1 MTDFIDFA
9 TFKRPKTPN
18 TYFLAPI
25 GFTEAARPDANSPQ
39 FDEAPKELFN
49 KALALIQDAKNWGDI
64 RSDETSLR
72 IAFIAR
78 TALLRFKDD
87 VDIAVLDGESGGSR
101 IAIYSR
107 SRLGKSDF
115 GANRK
120 RVAELIHTLT
130 SN

>member
-1 MTDFIDFA
+1 MTDFIDLTAFE
-9 TFKRPKTPN
+9 RPKTPN

-25 GFTEAARPDANSPQ
+25 GFADAAKPNANSPQ
-39 FDEAPKELFN
+39 FDVAPGELYSRVLTEIEATR
-49 KALALIQDAKNWGDI
+49 NWSKVRKDDGA
-64 RSDETSLR
+64 LR
-72 IAFIAR
+72 IAFVA
-78 TALLRFKDD
+78 TTSLLRFKDD
-87 VDIAVLDGESGGSR
+87 VDIAVLPGENGGSR

-120 RVAELIHTLT
+120 RVAELIHRLT